1 MHREHDREG
10 EDTMDTEIGE
20 AAGRIWR
27 YLVQHKAVTLHQ
39 LQRGTTLPER
49 LLLMGVG
56 WLAREEKLR
65 FVQERRSLKLA
76 LKDQREP

>member
-1 MHREHDREG
+1 MDR
-10 EDTMDTEIGE
+10 EIGE

-27 YLVQHKAVTLHQ
+27 YLAQHETVTLRQ

-56 WLAREEKLR
+56 WLAREEKLC
-65 FVQERRSLKLA
+65 FVQERRVLKLA
-76 LKDQREP
+76 LKAQQEP